1 MPISQFMATALHDPD
16 HGYYSG
22 HAAPG
27 IEGDFIT
34 APEISPVFCALVC
47 EWAVKTAIGS
57 HSAKEALHFIELGP
71 GRGKLAA
78 GLAFACRNAGRD
90 CQLTLVECDPILRA
104 EQETLLKK
112 MQVEVRWVEDT
123 SMLPEGPAVVLANEF
138 IDCIPIRQFIFH
150 KNSWRERIIT
160 LDPQDP
166 TRLVFGLGR
175 KVPQTL
181 IPAGLTDPQP
191 GDLVETRDLVDV
203 MLSSLVSR
211 LGEHKATLL
220 FIDYGSFETVVGDTL
235 QAVKQQK
242 KIDPLTLIGQADLT
256 ACVDFGELIRLA
268 NKWRFSSYGPVTQ
281 REGLERMGLEAAMED
296 MRKNLDRK
304 QFMRLLKG
312 VDRVADQ
319 KQMGHLFKML
329 LLTTPD
335 TPPPPDFEDLA
346 NG

>member
-1 MPISQFMATALHDPD
+1 MRPD
-16 HGYYSG
+16 F
-22 HAAPG
+22 ARRAR
-27 IEGDFIT
+27 D
-34 APEISPVFCALVC
+34 
-47 EWAVKTAIGS
+47 
-57 HSAKEALHFIELGP
+57 
-71 GRGKLAA
+71 
-78 GLAFACRNAGRD
+78 AF
-90 CQLTLVECDPILRA
+90 
-104 EQETLLKK
+104 KK

-242 KIDPLTLIGQADLT
+242 NRPA
-256 ACVDFGELIRLA
+256 
-268 NKWRFSSYGPVTQ
+268 
-281 REGLERMGLEAAMED
+281 
-296 MRKNLDRK
+296 NLDRAGRSYSLCR
-304 QFMRLLKG
+304 FR
-312 VDRVADQ
+312 
-319 KQMGHLFKML
+319 
-329 LLTTPD
+329 
-335 TPPPPDFEDLA
+335 
-346 NG
+346 